1 MILSPL
7 FKFTF
12 IACMLKVNKS
22 GLYKLPQR
30 LALFLLGLGT
40 FIYSH
45 FSLASYCSLTYLL
58 IPSPA
63 IEPTPAEVEVTCYT
77 EEVRQGIDL
86 RRQIIQTSFL
96 LGFGM
101 YHVAFGGE
109 GSRLRSPPASEWRD
123 FRVGSQV

>member
-1 MILSPL
+1 MDAFCSQR
-7 FKFTF
+7 
-12 IACMLKVNKS
+12 A
-22 GLYKLPQR
+22 LYSQT
-30 LALFLLGLGT
+30 A
-40 FIYSH
+40 
-45 FSLASYCSLTYLL
+45 
-58 IPSPA
+58 A
-63 IEPTPAEVEVTCYT
+63 ITHPKK
-77 EEVRQGIDL
+77 GDL

>member
-63 IEPTPAEVEVTCYT
+63 IEPTPAEVEVTCCT
-77 EEVRQGIDL
+77 EEVRQGILMAQPWACPQEAHGL
-86 RRQIIQTSFL
+86 RRKITSK
-96 LGFGM
+96 
-101 YHVAFGGE
+101 
-109 GSRLRSPPASEWRD
+109 
-123 FRVGSQV
+123 